1 MSNDP
6 QSLQRGLGRVEAR
19 VAELSTQIH
28 GLRKEM
34 SDISHSVETAVVGH
48 HERISHLESFRRSF
62 LGILSAILLSGIAA
76 VFAYVLR

>member
-1 MSNDP
+1 
-6 QSLQRGLGRVEAR
+6 
-19 VAELSTQIH
+19 
-28 GLRKEM
+28 M

>member
-1 MSNDP
+1 MNKEPPSV
-6 QSLQRGLGRVEAR
+6 QRGLGRVEAR

-34 SDISHSVETAVVGH
+34 SEISHSVETAVVGH
-48 HERISHLESFRRSF
+48 HERISHLEAFRRSF

>member
-1 MSNDP
+1 MNKNP
-6 QSLQRGLGRVEAR
+6 QSIERGLGRVEAR

-48 HERISHLESFRRSF
+48 HERISHLESFRKST
-62 LGILSAILLSGIAA
+62 LGIITAIVLSGIAA
-76 VFAYVLR
+76 VFAYALK